1 MCDVPREA
9 WAQQHAA
16 YLRVLAFNDT
26 GRQLLKQM
34 KKTAVL
40 PLITKL
46 GRGWQY
52 NARQTETCHTQ
63 LALELKATDI
73 WSLLQKR
80 TDLNRQ
86 GNDYYLSPVYV
97 K

>member
-1 MCDVPREA
+1 M
-9 WAQQHAA
+9 
-16 YLRVLAFNDT
+16 LAFNDT

-34 KKTAVL
+34 KKTAAL

-52 NARQTETCHTQ
+52 DTGKAAACHTQ

-80 TDLNRQ
+80 TELNRQ